1 MARSI
6 PALVKAPL
14 LVWAREKAGLSVE
27 GAAARANIT
36 IEKLQ
41 DWERGDQR
49 PTIAELRNLGDVYK
63 RPIAVF
69 FLPEIPKGFDPQR
82 EFRRLPGLSATTE
95 SPEMRLALRRALYW
109 REAAREIYEKIGNE
123 IPVVSA
129 AADIT
134 EEPERVGARIREFLG
149 ITWQRQLDWTSPS
162 AALNAW
168 RSTVEALGVLV
179 FQTGGVNIS
188 EMRAI
193 SIPSGPLPVILLN
206 NADSPHGRIFSLL
219 HEFAHI
225 LLVNAGHRPSSM
237 DQARAREDQI
247 LERTSNAFAAA
258 ALMPEPE
265 FLKEALKYRHAISGD
280 DTALLRFADRI
291 KVSPEAILRRF
302 VSLNRTPLRVYSA
315 KRRDWQRR
323 QWTPFEKGSWGP
335 PIETRI
341 VSAAGRAFVLLIL
354 QGYHRN
360 AVSSSDVSDYL
371 GIQLKY
377 LDRVAQQLSVSPS
390 SATAA

>member
-63 RPIAVF
+63 RPIAIF
-69 FLPEIPKGFDPQR
+69 FLPVIPKGFDPQR

-109 REAAREIYEKIGNE
+109 REAASEIYQKIGNE
-123 IPVVSA
+123 IPVVSS

-134 EEPERVGARIREFLG
+134 EVPGRVGARIRELLG
-149 ITWQRQLDWTSPS
+149 ITWQRQLAWTSPS

-179 FQTGGVNIS
+179 FQTGSVKLA
-188 EMRAI
+188 RC
-193 SIPSGPLPVILLN
+193 
-206 NADSPHGRIFSLL
+206 GR
-219 HEFAHI
+219 
-225 LLVNAGHRPSSM
+225 
-237 DQARAREDQI
+237 
-247 LERTSNAFAAA
+247 
-258 ALMPEPE
+258 
-265 FLKEALKYRHAISGD
+265 
-280 DTALLRFADRI
+280 
-291 KVSPEAILRRF
+291 
-302 VSLNRTPLRVYSA
+302 
-315 KRRDWQRR
+315 
-323 QWTPFEKGSWGP
+323 
-335 PIETRI
+335 
-341 VSAAGRAFVLLIL
+341 
-354 QGYHRN
+354 
-360 AVSSSDVSDYL
+360 
-371 GIQLKY
+371 
-377 LDRVAQQLSVSPS
+377 
-390 SATAA
+390 